1 MHESERARIVSEIVT
16 AGRRLAGGGLVAGT
30 AGNLSVRVGDHIVV
44 TGSGTDLAD
53 LTPARLTVVDT
64 GGAVLDGDLAPTS
77 ELPLHLAIYR
87 ATGAAAIAHAHS
99 PSSIAVGATHDV
111 LPPVHYA
118 TVPLGGVV
126 RVAGYATFG
135 TPELAANVLAAL
147 DGRVAALMRN
157 HGSVAYGASVG
168 EACERLETV
177 EWLADVYLRAVAL
190 GTPRLLTG
198 KELDAVA
205 AQLERLD
212 YGRPPG

>member
-1 MHESERARIVSEIVT
+1 MHETERARIVA
-16 AGRRLAGGGLVAGT
+16 AGQRLAAGGLVIGS
-30 AGNLSVRVGDHIVV
+30 AGNLSVRVGGQVVV
-44 TGSGTDLAD
+44 TGSGTDLGA
-53 LTPARLTVVDT
+53 LTPDALTVVDLDGT
-64 GGAVLDGDLAPTS
+64 VLDGDRAPTS

-147 DGRVAALMRN
+147 EGRVAALMRN
-157 HGSVAYGASVG
+157 HGSVAHGATVE
-168 EACERLETV
+168 EACGRLETV
-177 EWLADVYLRAVAL
+177 EWLAEVYRRAAAL
-190 GTPRLLTG
+190 GTPRLLTDE
-198 KELDAVA
+198 ELAAVA

-212 YGRPPG
+212 YGSYTPDR